1 MKIQWRK
8 LCTAMLACISLLA
21 TASASAQSTSIKLG
35 QSLPLSGPLAEL
47 GSEYRDGALAY
58 FNWVNSK
65 GGVHGRNIELV
76 TLDDAYVVEKT
87 MANGRQL
94 IDKEGVLAFFGMF
107 GSANYSALM
116 ELVNERGIPSLA
128 PYSGSDELRTKN
140 SPNTFWLR
148 ASYGDETEKIIEQ
161 LTTIGVNR
169 IAVFYQD
176 DAFGQAGLSG
186 VEKALQKRNLKLQ
199 GSGVYDKTKNDV
211 SEAVKSIAAANPQAV
226 VMIST
231 YKPTAAFVKQMKK
244 AGQIPQFFALSVVG
258 YKALQSELGTE
269 VSGIAISQVVPY
281 PWAGTLSVVREFS
294 ALPKEVQPK
303 SGVTYT
309 TFEGYLAAKVMV
321 EALKRAGPKPTREK
335 LLAVLSGMRSFDL
348 GGFTVDY
355 ADKERR
361 GSRFVEVTIVG
372 NSGRLMR

>member
-1 MKIQWRK
+1 MKTQWRK
-8 LCTAMLACISLLA
+8 LCIAMLACISLLSA
-21 TASASAQSTSIKLG
+21 ASASAQSTSIKLG

-116 ELVNERGIPSLA
+116 ELVNESGIPSLA

-140 SPNTFWLR
+140 SPNTF
-148 ASYGDETEKIIEQ
+148 
-161 LTTIGVNR
+161 GVNR

-186 VEKALQKRNLKLQ
+186 VEKALQKRNLKMQ

-335 LLAVLSGMRSFDL
+335 LLVALSGIRSFDL

>member
-1 MKIQWRK
+1 
-8 LCTAMLACISLLA
+8 
-21 TASASAQSTSIKLG
+21 
-35 QSLPLSGPLAEL
+35 
-47 GSEYRDGALAY
+47 
-58 FNWVNSK
+58 
-65 GGVHGRNIELV
+65 
-76 TLDDAYVVEKT
+76 
-87 MANGRQL
+87 
-94 IDKEGVLAFFGMF
+94 
-107 GSANYSALM
+107 
-116 ELVNERGIPSLA
+116 
-128 PYSGSDELRTKN
+128 
-140 SPNTFWLR
+140 
-148 ASYGDETEKIIEQ
+148 
-161 LTTIGVNR
+161 
-169 IAVFYQD
+169 
-176 DAFGQAGLSG
+176 
-186 VEKALQKRNLKLQ
+186 
-199 GSGVYDKTKNDV
+199 
-211 SEAVKSIAAANPQAV
+211 
-226 VMIST
+226 MIST

-281 PWAGTLSVVREFS
+281 PWAGTLPVVREFS

-335 LLAVLSGMRSFDL
+335 LLVALSGIRSFDL